1 MQWKLS
7 VIIIALKSGEP
18 PKPPLVIDQY
28 SVFYLFSKVLKKL
41 HLKRTKLIMANFDIV
56 LNIQLGF
63 RSRHLTMKQIKLLTN
78 TIASLLENKQYCT
91 TVFLDVMQAF
101 DQVSHDGLLIKLKYI
116 LPQSNFTTCVTYF
129 FNLISQ
135 NDNLEHKSL
144 NHV

>member
-1 MQWKLS
+1 
-7 VIIIALKSGEP
+7 
-18 PKPPLVIDQY
+18 
-28 SVFYLFSKVLKKL
+28 
-41 HLKRTKLIMANFDIV
+41 MANFDIV